1 MKIGI
6 NVTLPQ
12 NVYYSE
18 ELCSYFL
25 CMREDRQILQNP
37 NLTLNQVHHDKTPS
51 DANIF
56 LKKKE
61 RLTLNSRI
69 TSFHPYVE
77 YKRKN

>member
-56 LKKKE
+56 FLKKR
-61 RLTLNSRI
+61 RLISR
-69 TSFHPYVE
+69 VE
-77 YKRKN
+77 LLLFILT